1 MQVLTRQAHASPSRA
16 RTRFRNAKLRLPY
29 AGPLSNF
36 AITPICPR
44 GHCPRDAHVCGLI
57 GNFDDHI
64 LKLVRV
70 F

>member
-1 MQVLTRQAHASPSRA
+1 MLTRLPSTRITVAPPQSP
-16 RTRFRNAKLRLPY
+16 NAKLRLPY

-57 GNFDDHI
+57 GNFD
-64 LKLVRV
+64 
-70 F
+70 